1 MLFSYWVVSD
11 SLQLQGLQQA
21 RVLCPP
27 LSPRVCSN
35 SCPLS
40 QWCYLTISSSAAL
53 FSFCL
58 QSSPASFPVSH
69 LFTSGGQNI
78 GASASATV
86 LPMNIQGW
94 FPLGLTDLLAVL
106 GTLKRAFSST
116 TIWKHHFFH
125 IIHNYI
131 LICFFT
137 QRVTDTLCL
146 FFFCLH
152 SLSYRSFHVHTWI
165 PDCYTASSINSWQ
178 INSFFLAV

>member
-1 MLFSYWVVSD
+1 MSD
-11 SLQLQGLQQA
+11 YLWPHKLQHA
-21 RVLCPP
+21 RLPCPL
-27 LSPRVCSN
+27 LSPGVCSS

-40 QWCYLTISSSAAL
+40 QWCYLTISSSVAL
-53 FSFCL
+53 FSSCPQFF
-58 QSSPASFPVSH
+58 PASGSFPVSH
-69 LFTSGGQNI
+69 LFISGGQNI